1 MKTVP
6 NEPAE
11 SAPAMA
17 AKALDKELNAPSTVA
32 NSTAPPTINDL
43 TSIVK
48 KRKKIPDPSAND
60 VNGTT
65 KRKADDVDDGLNSP
79 TEKKVKLDEESTNS

>member
-1 MKTVP
+1 MEELKTVP

-17 AKALDKELNAPSTVA
+17 AKALDKELNAPSTVT
-32 NSTAPPTINDL
+32 NSTVPSTINDL

-48 KRKKIPDPSAND
+48 KKKKAPDAN
-60 VNGTT
+60 GARGAT
-65 KRKADDVDDGLNSP
+65 KRKADDVEDGLSSP
-79 TEKKVKLDEESTNS
+79 TEKKVKLDGESPS